1 MLHFQNLRSAF
12 LMLIVGGYR
21 RNHGWPIL
29 ELYRQRMGLV
39 PREVSNEEILERCV
53 PSVINEGANLVALGV
68 AQRPSDVDAVYVT
81 GY

>member
-1 MLHFQNLRSAF
+1 
-12 LMLIVGGYR
+12 
-21 RNHGWPIL
+21 
-29 ELYRQRMGLV
+29 MGLV